1 MRSSRHPGNASNPTG
16 VNVARGGGAGALGA
30 AGGATWQAV
39 NAAAKARR
47 TARNRTRSE
56 HTMEWVLLESLLA
69 LAILIGIV
77 WWTMTARHK
86 PDDRPT
92 RKRDSSHPD
101 EE

>member
-1 MRSSRHPGNASNPTG
+1 
-16 VNVARGGGAGALGA
+16 
-30 AGGATWQAV
+30 
-39 NAAAKARR
+39 
-47 TARNRTRSE
+47 
-56 HTMEWVLLESLLA
+56 MEWVLLESLLA